1 MNVRDLEYI
10 IAVDELK
17 SFVKASKKCFV
28 SQPALSMQI
37 QKMEDV
43 LGIKIFERNRK
54 NIITTFEGEKF
65 LFIAKEIV
73 KNFETMKGL
82 KHEVSQLKIGIIHT
96 IAPYLLSKII
106 SSLES
111 ESKDVKLFFTE
122 GKTKELIENLGEG
135 KLDLI
140 IFSEKNYNHQK
151 TPSFIHTELYQ
162 EPFYLCAPKK
172 KFSFPGNIITEEEFD
187 NILKQE
193 KLILLEEG
201 NCMADELNII
211 CKLYNSSKA
220 RNKSLESDFY
230 ATSIETIKHMVR
242 LGNGLSI
249 LPKLSIFPA
258 DKDLSYFKLPHNES
272 RNVGSLFRKNTL
284 KNNLIQRVNDLIK
297 KQLKNVVKE

>member
-1 MNVRDLEYI
+1 MNVRDLEYV

-17 SFVKASKKCFV
+17 SFIKASKKCFV

-37 QKMEDV
+37 QKMEDI
-43 LGIKIFERNRK
+43 LGIKIFERTRK
-54 NIITTFEGEKF
+54 NIITTFEGEK
-65 LFIAKEIV
+65 LLSIAKEIV
-73 KNFETMKGL
+73 KNFETMKSL
-82 KHEVSQLKIGIIHT
+82 KHEVSQLKIGLIHT
-96 IAPYLLSKII
+96 IAPYLLPQII

-111 ESKDVKLFFTE
+111 ELKDIKLFFVE

-140 IFSEKNYNHQK
+140 IFADKNYNHKK
-151 TPSFIHTELYQ
+151 TPNFIHTKLYQ
-162 EPFYLCAPKK
+162 EPFYLCAPRK
-172 KFSFPGNIITEEEFD
+172 KFSFSENIITEEEFD

-211 CKLYNSSKA
+211 CKMYNCAKT

-249 LPKLSIFPA
+249 LPKLSFSSS
-258 DKDLSYFKLPHNES
+258 DVDLSYFKLPRNES
-272 RNVGSLFRKNTL
+272 RNISSLFRKNTL
-284 KNNLIQRVNDLIK
+284 KNNLIERINDLIK
-297 KQLKNVVKE
+297 KQLKNISK